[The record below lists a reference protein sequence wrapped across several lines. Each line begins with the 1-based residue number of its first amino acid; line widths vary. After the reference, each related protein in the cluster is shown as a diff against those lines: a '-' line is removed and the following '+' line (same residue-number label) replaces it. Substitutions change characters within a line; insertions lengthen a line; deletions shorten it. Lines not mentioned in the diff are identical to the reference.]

1 MESADCAIDTIVS
14 DTQTRIMVSPAYHH
28 PVGICAEDIDHM
40 GHVNNSVYLK
50 WVQEAVIRYWE
61 KVAPPEAVARHL
73 WIALSHE
80 IKYRRPTF
88 VDDRVVADVIAEKVD
103 GARAF
108 FTTVIKRGEEVLA
121 EVKSSWCCLDSASR
135 RPVRLAKEVAQR
147 FLAD

>member
-1 MESADCAIDTIVS
+1 MSAGNNIDTLVS
-14 DTQTRIMVSPAYHH
+14 NKHGSTMVSEAYHH
-28 PVGICAEDIDHM
+28 SIGILAEDIDHM

-50 WVQEAVIRYWE
+50 WVQEAVVDFWE
-61 KVAPPEAVARHL
+61 KVAPPEAVSKHL

-80 IKYRRPTF
+80 IQYRRPTF
-88 VDDRVVADVIAEKVD
+88 LDDLVVADVIAEKAD

-121 EVKSSWCCLDSASR
+121 EVKSTWCCLDAVSR
-135 RPVRLAKEVAQR
+135 RPARLAREITQR

>member
-1 MESADCAIDTIVS
+1 MSSAF
-14 DTQTRIMVSPAYHH
+14 HH
-28 PVGICAEDIDHM
+28 PIGIAPDDIDHM

-50 WVQEAVIRYWE
+50 WVQEAVVRYWE
-61 KVAPPEAVARHL
+61 NVAPPDAVARHL

-88 VDDRVVADVIAEKVD
+88 LDDLVVADVIAERVE
-103 GARAF
+103 GAKAF

-135 RPVRLAKEVAQR
+135 RPVRLARDIAAS